1 MLSFQT
7 VHSVQGVN
15 EYKVLQCTLLI
26 HLLIQFL
33 LRPVWVRA
41 DRVTV
46 NSELERVRQYIVLYK
61 LHVID
66 TFVCGSF
73 FLSCFYDNLYNMVIM
88 NNYSYDTFLYYN
100 AIIFYSTNII

>member
-1 MLSFQT
+1 M
-7 VHSVQGVN
+7 HSPHSLVDTILVVACLGASRPGYCELGTG
-15 EYKVLQCTLLI
+15 EYGSIL
-26 HLLIQFL
+26 
-33 LRPVWVRA
+33 
-41 DRVTV
+41 
-46 NSELERVRQYIVLYK
+46 VLYK

>member
-1 MLSFQT
+1 MSI
-7 VHSVQGVN
+7 
-15 EYKVLQCTLLI
+15 KCTLHISLVDTI
-26 HLLIQFL
+26 LVVACLGAGRQGYC
-33 LRPVWVRA
+33 
-41 DRVTV
+41 
-46 NSELERVRQYIVLYK
+46 ELGTGEYGSILVLYK
-61 LHVID
+61 LHVMD